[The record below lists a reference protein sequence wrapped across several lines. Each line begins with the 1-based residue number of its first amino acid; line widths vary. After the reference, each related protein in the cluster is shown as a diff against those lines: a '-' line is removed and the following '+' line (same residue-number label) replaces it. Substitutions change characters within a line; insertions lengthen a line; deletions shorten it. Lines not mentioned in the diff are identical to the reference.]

1 MARRSFSLMLAWRY
15 LNPRRA
21 MLSAVT
27 LISVTGV
34 LLGVL
39 VLVVVMAV
47 YGGLEKEV
55 KERLLGF
62 SPHVRLEYT
71 PFSGF
76 REPISDWREVAGE
89 VAAKPG
95 VKSATAF
102 VQEYVLMVDMASRK
116 RPVFFRGVDTEDA
129 SQVEGI
135 DKLLDRSDHP
145 DSSADMGLDDRVVIS
160 STIARQFGLRV
171 GDTVKFLSAQNL
183 EEIERIDRI
192 TRRPPVR
199 EEFAAQLEAAKGLLK
214 TGFEAK
220 GGRLFLSNANY
231 DQLYLPLYDEV
242 YRAEIRDTEGEIVG
256 RFLELLDTGE
266 ETAGGLLF
274 PPTLPEEAGKILAE
288 LETTDVEKMDSDI
301 LKTIKEIVLPKEA
314 TVIGVYQASNMALTP
329 DVFMPLPLAQELA
342 GLQGAVQGIAV
353 RLDDPYQAEAY
364 AQDFAAMMPEGW
376 QAVTWITEFGD
387 FSRLINQQ
395 RIMMYFAL
403 SFIILVSAFSMMAV
417 MFTVTIQKR
426 REIGVMKALGAAPGQ
441 IVRVFVYQGMILGF
455 LGALLGTGLGI
466 MVLVFRGSLQA
477 VLRGMGF
484 DPFPKSFLGFDEL
497 PVAWNPMEISI
508 IAVCAFVLCSIAAF
522 VPAFF
527 AARSDAAK
535 SLRNL

>member
-47 YGGLEKEV
+47 YAGLEREV
-55 KERLLGF
+55 KGRLLGF
-62 SPHVRLEYT
+62 TPHVKLEFV
-71 PFSGF
+71 PFGDF
-76 REPISDWREVAGE
+76 REPITDWRET
-89 VAAKPG
+89 AAAIATRPG
-95 VKSATAF
+95 VQSATAF

-116 RPVFFRGVDTEDA
+116 RPVFFRGVDTEDPT
-129 SQVEGI
+129 QVAGI
-135 DKLLDRSDHP
+135 DKLLNLEDFP
-145 DSSADMGLDDRVVIS
+145 GGTADMGLDDRIVVS
-160 STIARQFGLRV
+160 SIIARQFGLQP
-171 GDTVKFLSAQNL
+171 GDKVKFLSAQNL
-183 EEIERIDRI
+183 EEVERIDRI
-192 TRRPPVR
+192 TRRPPLR
-199 EEFAAQLEAAKGLLK
+199 EEFAAPLATAKELLQSALVPREGK
-214 TGFEAK
+214 LALDKDGYLALYEPIYDI
-220 GGRLFLSNANY
+220 FL
-231 DQLYLPLYDEV
+231 L
-242 YRAEIRDTEGEIVG
+242 EIREPEKEILG
-256 RFLELLDTGE
+256 RFLELFDGEPEADGSVLLDPAVPAKAAE
-266 ETAGGLLF
+266 L
-274 PPTLPEEAGKILAE
+274 LAE
-288 LETTDVEKMDSDI
+288 LDRTDVEKMDAEI
-301 LKTIKEIVLPKEA
+301 LKTFKEIVLPKEA
-314 TVIGVYQASNMALTP
+314 EVVGVYQASQMALTP

-353 RLDDPYQAEAY
+353 RLEDAYQADRLA
-364 AQDFAAMMPEGW
+364 ADFRNELPGDW
-376 QAVTWITEFGD
+376 RTVTWIEEFGD

-395 RIMMYFAL
+395 RMMMYFAL

-455 LGALLGTGLGI
+455 LGALLGAGLGLLVI
-466 MVLVFRGSLQA
+466 HFRGALQGVFRQF
-477 VLRGMGF
+477 GF
-484 DPFPKSFLGFDEL
+484 DPFPKSFHGFEVL
-497 PVAWNPMEISI
+497 PAHVNPAEIAI
-508 IAVCAFVLCSIAAF
+508 IAVCAFILCALAAF